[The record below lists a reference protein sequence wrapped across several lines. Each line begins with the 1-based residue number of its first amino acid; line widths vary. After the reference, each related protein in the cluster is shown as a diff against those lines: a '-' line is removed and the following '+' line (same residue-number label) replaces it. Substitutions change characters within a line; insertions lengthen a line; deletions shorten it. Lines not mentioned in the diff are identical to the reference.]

1 MDKDQLEA
9 LERRNKLEQELIL
22 SKLENIEDK
31 TNDIKEISLSNQRA
45 LRGSNGTP
53 GIVAGVRNNC
63 KEIENLRGRNNF
75 TDTLTLVLVSVGT
88 FLGITRGP

>member
-22 SKLENIEDK
+22 SKLENIEEK

-45 LRGSNGTP
+45 LRGSNGFT
-53 GIVAGVRNNC
+53 GIVAGVKNNC
-63 KEIENLRGRNNF
+63 KEIDNLRKRNNI
-75 TDTLTLVLVSVGT
+75 TDSLTLIIISVGT
-88 FLGITRGP
+88 FLGMTEGS